1 MTSDFREIQSED
13 LSQYNTSPRNPVQ
26 LSDVPECQS
35 NGPDGAAG
43 GEDEPLLHFAEVN
56 SIRDQF
62 MDSDIM
68 DIPSED
74 LSQYNAS
81 PRNPVKLSPSWRG
94 GGHCQSRANRGHS

>member
-13 LSQYNTSPRNPVQ
+13 LSQYNASLRNPVQ